1 MNNNLENMSNQNDES
16 FNIKKWFSY
25 YFFFWPWFLFSLFSA
40 IIVSYTYLRYTPNIY
55 RSSAQVQ
62 ITKSD
67 ASSSFLN
74 TSVTSLFGTRVNVEN
89 DISVMTSNHILS
101 QVVRQLNLQ
110 TLISSSGIIKSSL
123 KYSQEIPFEIQF
135 NQPNLAQK
143 WSLTLSDS
151 IALISNDTL
160 SFSINKNETLEND
173 YFSFKIRNDFLQ
185 KKSLKYEIQRIS
197 FNSATSSLKKRITA
211 LPASKNNGEI
221 INLIIFG
228 TNKLR
233 NDAILNS
240 LIQVVS
246 ADRIADQRQISA
258 ATIEF
263 VDSRLETLKNTLDV
277 ISKKTIEYQLEN
289 NIYDTEKQTS
299 NLLSN
304 IVKEN
309 EATFNLKI
317 QLEIAT
323 SLLEQLKSQQ
333 NFEIL
338 PANIGVVDVNVNQL
352 IDSYNNLVIER
363 NNLLISTTNNSP
375 LILKITE
382 QLNRLR
388 KANFQGISRY
398 IENLEVS
405 LSSYQKINKESL
417 SIVSG
422 LPKKE
427 YNLRTL
433 SREFKFAEDMLV
445 FLSQRKEEA
454 SISYVSVLPNLKV
467 LSFGISDIF
476 PSSPNKKIIYLGGLL
491 LGLTIPL
498 SILYLLR
505 ILDTK
510 INTREDLEEGLPG
523 LSILGEVPF
532 DENYSSE
539 NDDRGIIAESIRV
552 IRSSMSFLL
561 NQNKP
566 QVIIATSTIKGEG
579 KSFISYNI
587 AQSYNALG
595 KKVIL
600 IGADLRNPQIHTLL
614 GIERGNLGLST
625 FLNDVNYNDL
635 DKLIVKGKS
644 IDEIDYLLSGAI
656 PPNPSEL
663 LMRPRMKEILEIL
676 KSSYDLIIID
686 TAPLLLV
693 SDTTPL
699 LPLCDLVVYVSRAQY
714 SDKNIFPFIKEIHS
728 RENMPPFG
736 MVLNGL
742 IASPTSSSYGYGYG
756 YGYRYSYRYRYS
768 YAYKYNYG
776 YGYGYGRDDE

>member
-1 MNNNLENMSNQNDES
+1 MNNNFENSLNNEEES
-16 FNIKKWFSY
+16 FNIKKEFSY
-25 YFFFWPWFLFSLFSA
+25 YLFFWPWFLLT
-40 IIVSYTYLRYTPNIY
+40 IVFALIGSYIYLRYTPYIY
-55 RSSAQVQ
+55 SSSAQVQ

-67 ASSSFLN
+67 ASSSFL
-74 TSVTSLFGTRVNVEN
+74 TTEVTSLFGTRVNVDN
-89 DISVMTSNHILS
+89 DISVITSNHILRK
-101 QVVRQLNLQ
+101 VVQQLDLQ
-110 TLISSSGIIKSSL
+110 TSVLGVGRIKSSM
-123 KYSQEIPFEIQF
+123 QFGEQIPFEIQF
-135 NQPNLAQK
+135 KNPDYFQNWNLVFSNGA
-143 WSLTLSDS
+143 
-151 IALISNDTL
+151 ALISNDSL
-160 SFSINKNETLEND
+160 RYKINKNETLEND
-173 YFSFKIRNDFLQ
+173 YFSFNLKND
-185 KKSLKYEIQRIS
+185 SLYIKDSEYNIQITS
-197 FNSATSSLKKRITA
+197 LNFATAALKKRIQAT
-211 LPASKNNGEI
+211 PGSKDSNAEVI
-221 INLIIFG
+221 DLSIKG

-233 NDAILNS
+233 NDAILNT
-240 LIQVVS
+240 LIQVVM
-246 ADRIADQRQISA
+246 ADRIEDERQLSS
-258 ATIEF
+258 ATIKF
-263 VDSRLETLKNTLDV
+263 IDTRLETLKNSLDK

-304 IVKEN
+304 IAKEN
-309 EATFNLKI
+309 EEKFNLKI

-323 SLLEQLKSQQ
+323 SLLEQLNSQQ

-338 PANIGVVDVNVNQL
+338 PANIGIVDVNINQL
-352 IDSYNNLVIER
+352 IESYNTLVIER
-363 NNLLISTTNNSP
+363 NNLLISSTKNSP

-382 QLNRLR
+382 QLNRIR
-388 KANFQGISRY
+388 KANLDGIRLY

-405 LSSYQKINKESL
+405 LSSYQKITDENLEIISSFPEK
-417 SIVSG
+417 G
-422 LPKKE
+422 
-427 YNLRTL
+427 YTLRTL
-433 SREFKFAEDMLV
+433 AREFKFTEDLLV

-467 LSFGISDIF
+467 LSYGISDIY
-476 PSSPNKKIIYLGGLL
+476 PVSPKKKIIYLGGLF
-491 LGLTIPL
+491 LGLIFPFG
-498 SILYLLR
+498 ILFLLK

-510 INTREDLEEGLPG
+510 INTREDLQKGLSG

-539 NDDRGIIAESIRV
+539 TDDRGIIAESTRV

-561 NQNKP
+561 DQNKP

-600 IGADLRNPQIHTLL
+600 IGADLRNPQVHAMI

-625 FLNDVNYNDL
+625 FLNDVNYNNL

-663 LMRPRMKEILEIL
+663 LMRPRMKELLEIL
-676 KSSYDLIIID
+676 KSSYDIIIID
-686 TAPLLLV
+686 SAPLLLV

-714 SDKNIFPFIKEIHS
+714 SDKNIFPFIKEIHG

-742 IASPTSSSYGYGYG
+742 IASASSSGYG
-756 YGYRYSYRYRYS
+756 YGYRYSYKYRYS
-768 YAYKYNYG
+768 YTYKYNYG
-776 YGYGYGRDDE
+776 YGYGYGQDKD

>member
-1 MNNNLENMSNQNDES
+1 MNNSFENRENKSDES
-16 FNIKKWFSY
+16 FNLKKEISY
-25 YFFFWPWFLFSLFSA
+25 YLFFWPWFLLTLVMALVASF
-40 IIVSYTYLRYTPNIY
+40 VYLRYTPNIY
-55 RSSAQVQ
+55 SSSAQVQ

-67 ASSSFLN
+67 ASSSFL
-74 TSVTSLFGTRVNVEN
+74 TTEVTSLFGTRVNVDN
-89 DISVMTSNHILS
+89 DISVITSNHILS
-101 QVVRQLNLQ
+101 EVVRRLDLQ
-110 TLISSSGIIKSSL
+110 TSVTEVGRVKSSL
-123 KYSQEIPFEIQF
+123 KYGKEIPFDIHF
-135 NQPNLAQK
+135 K
-143 WSLTLSDS
+143 DS
-151 IALISNDTL
+151 IKSQQWTL
-160 SFSINKNETLEND
+160 SFFDDTSTISNGVINYELNKKESIDNDDFTLTINKSNISNNKVFIINR
-173 YFSFKIRNDFLQ
+173 Y
-185 KKSLKYEIQRIS
+185 SLNY
-197 FNSATSSLKKRITA
+197 ATAILKKRLNA
-211 LPASKNNGEI
+211 KAPSDRGEI
-221 INLIIFG
+221 IDLSISG
-228 TNKLR
+228 TNKSR
-233 NDAILNS
+233 NNSVLNT
-240 LIQVVS
+240 LINVLTE
-246 ADRIADQRQISA
+246 DRIADQRQLSEA
-258 ATIEF
+258 SIEF
-263 VDSRLETLKNTLDV
+263 IDKRLKSLTNTINS
-277 ISKKTIEYQLEN
+277 ISEKTISYQLDN
-289 NIYDTEKQTS
+289 GIFDTELQTS
-299 NLLSN
+299 NALSK
-304 IVKEN
+304 IVEEN
-309 EATFNLKI
+309 EAAFKLKI

-323 SLLEQLKSQQ
+323 SLLEQLKSQE

-338 PANIGVVDVNVNQL
+338 PANIGIVDLSINQL
-352 IDSYNNLVIER
+352 LDSYNTLVIDR
-363 NNLLISTTNNSP
+363 NNLLVSANENSP
-375 LILKITE
+375 IILQINE
-382 QLNRLR
+382 QLDKLR
-388 KANFQGISRY
+388 KANLKGISRY

-405 LSSYQKINKESL
+405 LSNYQTINDKNRDL
-417 SIVSG
+417 IAG
-422 LPKKE
+422 FPKKG
-427 YNLRTL
+427 YTMRTL
-433 SREFKFAEDMLV
+433 AREFKFAEDLLV

-467 LSFGISDIF
+467 LSYGISQN
-476 PSSPNKKIIYLGGLL
+476 SPVAPIGQTIYLAGITIGILL
-491 LGLTIPL
+491 PFG
-498 SILYLLR
+498 ILYLLK

-510 INTREDLEEGLPG
+510 INTREDLEKGLPG

-539 NDDRGIIAESIRV
+539 NDDRGIIAESTRV

-566 QVIIATSTIKGEG
+566 QVIITTSTIKGEG
-579 KSFISYNI
+579 KSFVSYNI

-600 IGADLRNPQIHTLL
+600 IGADLRNPQVHTLL

-663 LMRPRMKEILEIL
+663 LMRPRMKELLEIL

-714 SDKNIFPFIKEIHS
+714 SDKNIFPFIKEIHG

-742 IASPTSSSYGYGYG
+742 IASPSSSSYG

-768 YAYKYNYG
+768 YTYKYNYG
-776 YGYGYGRDDE
+776 YGYGYGRDED

>member
-1 MNNNLENMSNQNDES
+1 MNNNFENSLKQQEES
-16 FNIKKWFSY
+16 IDIKHELSY
-25 YFFFWPWFLFSLFSA
+25 YFFFWPWFLVTIAMALVA
-40 IIVSYTYLRYTPNIY
+40 SYSYLRYTPNIY
-55 RSSAQVQ
+55 LSSAQVQ

-67 ASSSFLN
+67 ASSSFL
-74 TSVTSLFGTRVNVEN
+74 TTEVTSLFGTRVNVEN
-89 DISVMTSNHILS
+89 DISVITSNHILS
-101 QVVRQLNLQ
+101 QVVQQLDLQ
-110 TLISSSGIIKSSL
+110 TSITLQGRVKSSL
-123 KYSQEIPFEIQF
+123 QFGKGLPFEIQF
-135 NQPNLAQK
+135 KNPDDFQNWNLVF
-143 WSLTLSDS
+143 SNGS
-151 IALISNDTL
+151 ALISSDTL
-160 SFSINKNETLEND
+160 SFKVNKNEILEND
-173 YFSFKIRNDFLQ
+173 YFSFSIKND
-185 KKSLKYEIQRIS
+185 SLYVKDTEYNIQRTS
-197 FNSATSSLKKRITA
+197 LNFATSSLKKRIQA
-211 LPASKNNGEI
+211 LPGSKSTSAEV
-221 INLIIFG
+221 INLSING

-233 NDAILNS
+233 NDATLNT
-240 LIQVVS
+240 LIQVVI
-246 ADRIADQRQISA
+246 ADRIEDERQLTS
-258 ATIEF
+258 ATIKF
-263 VDSRLETLKNTLDV
+263 IDTRLETLKNSLDK

-289 NIYDTEKQTS
+289 NIYDTEQQTS
-299 NLLSN
+299 SLLSN

-309 EATFNLKI
+309 EETFNLKI

-323 SLLEQLKSQQ
+323 SLLEQLNSQQ

-338 PANIGVVDVNVNQL
+338 PANIGIVDVNINEL
-352 IDSYNNLVIER
+352 IASYNTLVIER
-363 NNLLISTTNNSP
+363 NNLLISTTKNSP
-375 LILKITE
+375 LVLKITE
-382 QLNRLR
+382 QLNRIR
-388 KANFQGISRY
+388 KANLEGIRLY

-405 LSSYQKINKESL
+405 LSSYQKITDE
-417 SIVSG
+417 
-422 LPKKE
+422 
-427 YNLRTL
+427 NLGIISSFPEKGYTMRTL
-433 SREFKFAEDMLV
+433 AREFKFTEDLLV

-467 LSFGISDIF
+467 LSYGISNNF
-476 PSSPNKKIIYLGGLL
+476 PISPKRNVIYLGGLL
-491 LGLTIPL
+491 MGLIIPFG
-498 SILYLLR
+498 ILFLLK

-510 INTREDLEEGLPG
+510 INTREDLEKGLPG
-523 LSILGEVPF
+523 LTILGEVPF

-539 NDDRGIIAESIRV
+539 NDDRGIIAESTRV

-566 QVIIATSTIKGEG
+566 QVIIATSTTKGEG

-600 IGADLRNPQIHTLL
+600 IGADLRNPQVHTLL

-663 LMRPRMKEILEIL
+663 LMRPRMKELLEIL

-714 SDKNIFPFIKEIHS
+714 SDKNIFPFIKEIHG

-742 IASPTSSSYGYGYG
+742 IASASSSGYG
-756 YGYRYSYRYRYS
+756 YGYRYSYKYRYS
-768 YAYKYNYG
+768 YTYKYNYG
-776 YGYGYGRDDE
+776 YGYGYGRDED